1 MIIRI
6 SAATFALAKNKNDFI
21 TYLGSLQI
29 LLLCSATTISIS
41 AIVMMMFIMVK
52 PITIP
57 SPFTKSMK
65 FTLTEKE
72 IFLKILMTKT
82 YITY

>member
-1 MIIRI
+1 MILKKYFYI
-6 SAATFALAKNKNDFI
+6 
-21 TYLGSLQI
+21 
-29 LLLCSATTISIS
+29 LCSATTISIS

-65 FTLTEKE
+65 FTLTKIEM
-72 IFLKILMTKT
+72 FLKILMTKT